1 MSVDLVS
8 LGWDAGFAAAYT
20 PYDRPDQYP
29 ARVARVD
36 RGICTVLSA
45 AGTARASLGGALVID
60 ALRQKR
66 RPPEPELD
74 LDLDIE
80 DATIIAQESG
90 LSDVDPQPLTHTAGE
105 GIVPGED
112 EEARENV
119 QGVRDRLPTSRGR

>member
-1 MSVDLVS
+1 MKL
-8 LGWDAGFAAAYT
+8 LTRLFLMGA
-20 PYDRPDQYP
+20 
-29 ARVARVD
+29 
-36 RGICTVLSA
+36 
-45 AGTARASLGGALVID
+45 ASLGGALVID

-80 DATIIAQESG
+80 DATIIAEESG